1 MKYLKVIAFLMVFA
15 LLSGCGTQQEQ
26 SQDQPQSKPQG
37 QVSYPVPED
46 AVNIVLSDESITVDG
61 KTAPTDPTDAVYVA
75 NDIIYY
81 ESGKDFTYG
90 EGDFT
95 DAHSPEEAAAHTVV
109 HIAKPGTYAL
119 SGKLSKG
126 QIAVD
131 LGSDAKKDPEA
142 VVTLVLG
149 GVDITCDVAPGVI
162 FYNVYECGDDENPTK
177 DVDTSKAGAN
187 VIIADGTENTV
198 NGAYVAK
205 IYKPDTVELNE
216 AGTKVEDA
224 KKLHK
229 YDGAF
234 YSKRSMNITG
244 NTGTLNIYAANE
256 GLDSEMHL
264 TLNGGNVN
272 IFSGNDGINT
282 NEDGVSVTTINGGNL
297 KILVTG
303 ETGEGDG
310 IDSNGWLV
318 INGGTVISSACAR
331 SADGGIDSDM
341 GIHINGGTVIAGGSM
356 LDRIEEG
363 GQNFVVFS
371 FMGRQAGNLP
381 LELKNAQGNVVA
393 QLAPGNDYSTLIYS
407 SPDLKEGEYTLWN
420 GQQQL
425 SVRSGGAGGWGGMG
439 GMGGFTGGMGRPAG
453 TEGTNRP
460 DREGK
465 PGDQPSETGTPPE
478 GQFGTGATPEGMQRP
493 EGMDGQQ
500 PQQPPQ
506 GGQGGWPSGGFR
518 PGGNNAA
525 TGEATTEFSIVTG
538 GNYFTV
544 VTQ

>member
-1 MKYLKVIAFLMVFA
+1 MNKIKLLAFLLAFS
-15 LLSGCGTQQEQ
+15 LLAGCASQPEAPAQQPEEQ
-26 SQDQPQSKPQG
+26 I
-37 QVSYPVPED
+37 SYPVPED
-46 AVNIVLSDESITVDG
+46 AVSIVLSDESITVDG
-61 KTAPTDPTDAVYVA
+61 TAAPTDTAAAVYVA
-75 NDIIYY
+75 NDIVYY
-81 ESGKDFTYG
+81 ESCKDFTYG
-90 EGDFT
+90 EGDIT

-109 HIAKPGTYAL
+109 HIGKPGTYAL

-126 QIAVD
+126 QVAVD

-198 NGAYVAK
+198 KGAYVAR
-205 IYKPDTVELNE
+205 IYKPESVELNE
-216 AGTKVEDA
+216 DGTQVEDA

-282 NEDGVSVTTINGGNL
+282 NEDGISVTTVNGGNL

-318 INGGTVISSACAR
+318 INGGSVTASACAR

-371 FMGRQAGNLP
+371 FMGRQAGNLT
-381 LELKNAQGNVVA
+381 LELKDAEGNVVA

-439 GMGGFTGGMGRPAG
+439 GMGGFPGGQNRPEQPAG
-453 TEGTNRP
+453 GEKPEGTQR
-460 DREGK
+460 
-465 PGDQPSETGTPPE
+465 PE
-478 GQFGTGATPEGMQRP
+478 GETVPEGMQFPEGMQPP

-500 PQQPPQ
+500 PQQQPQ
-506 GGQGGWPSGGFR
+506 GGWQSGGFR

-525 TGEATTEFSIVTG
+525 TGEATTQFTIVTG
-538 GNYFTV
+538 SNYFTV
-544 VTQ
+544 LTQ